1 MSRRWLVL
9 QICLGVSPI
18 DDTCTFT
25 QENFSSFMICWT
37 GAVRQREV
45 SWKETANSLM
55 LKRKCHGFTRMVV
68 NHDSSKS
75 YTNVINFCIDALFAF
90 FVLSLLFFFVFGV
103 LFDFFFCFW
112 VSFFHF
118 LCTLYNLPL
127 VCKVLSSHIFY
138 NSPLACK
145 VLSWVWVGLYSCHS
159 FERAIP

>member
-1 MSRRWLVL
+1 MSRRWVVL

-112 VSFFHF
+112 VSFFS
-118 LCTLYNLPL
+118 LL
-127 VCKVLSSHIFY
+127 VYLVH
-138 NSPLACK
+138 P
-145 VLSWVWVGLYSCHS
+145 S
-159 FERAIP
+159 FGM